1 VVVVVVEVVWGV
13 RGGEQQQQ
21 RQQRVAS
28 QVESREQ
35 AGARPWNEGLE
46 WCICTCRR
54 RCRP

>member
-1 VVVVVVEVVWGV
+1 MTGGKVRWRTGVVVVVVVVMVWGV

-35 AGARPWNEGLE
+35 AGRGRG
-46 WCICTCRR
+46 TRD
-54 RCRP
+54 